1 MTRQELMNTY
11 DSMTMP
17 EERVAAVEAK
27 LMKLFESSAAATQP
41 ETPSDP
47 PKEYRFE
54 KKKPSP
60 MKIAA
65 VSLSAAAAVALC
77 IVGGKFLI
85 DRLPVSPIDSNSET
99 AETDNPA
106 VTDEA
111 VFETEEAIEQIRFE
125 SAEDIPPYERAG
137 CFDGFEHYNFSE
149 TAGNYTPKADP
160 KFTQQIRAESPVT
173 VARLQIFSE
182 NSDDEAGYTEYRA
195 VITDYLSG
203 KTLTVPDE
211 TVTFRLK
218 STHSAQLKG
227 EPSLA
232 VDDEIIA
239 LVAEGE
245 DELSLVL
252 PEELLFE
259 CFSAKGQ
266 EFAAQRHFYWLDLA
280 DNATNLQHGD
290 IRRVTT
296 VTDNPAAYYGIY
308 EVHDLAAALEAMVLS
323 NEEALLLGTE
333 PLPNLYSDFSLDFS
347 LIDPFC
353 YYWLNEGREL
363 VCIDAREDIFGS
375 VHGYEDESVPDMY
388 CAGFFE
394 DDLGWYMRGANRNGG
409 DSLYYIP
416 KARPERMYR
425 YDFGSDAAPTRPDYS
440 ECFIRQDK
448 GDWSFSDPNNDGS
461 FYYSALI
468 GTDRKPAENY
478 VGQISWLG
486 KEKLC
491 QDHGENWAAE
501 FNKWYNMGGTI
512 TFNGATYRREPLFAA
527 DDNAFYTHEEED
539 RFGAGRVW
547 LIDHSDAR
555 IVAAFRFA
563 SEDWIA
569 ERMNLTTDTG
579 CDLDRF
585 YSQNGAAKYFILTA
599 EYVGGEWQESWQE
612 RTNAD
617 AMIMEGVLSPRN
629 YSAGYYCEKF
639 AWGTESISTMMMA
652 GSEMF
657 YCNAEIDEYTLLNS
671 YDYSRYLQVDQV
683 LYVVGRESGGD
694 GGLYLSDY
702 GIRKGYRAS
711 KTPKLSGNRV
721 EQIFLSPDQKYIMLV
736 TFDDSTLT
744 KYLYVFDKAITET
757 VAFAANTQTETQ
769 FTLDDNGFTITKDGT
784 QQRFDYDIA
793 GLVGDNSEGEHYCK
807 QSDGSF
813 YMILNSPYIKR
824 GEMETTNF
832 YSTLYRYDAQS
843 SYRMVLGESLS
854 EIDPYFILEKMDAE
868 FKRRELPSP
877 DHEIELLGDY
887 VVIRFYDEENTVW
900 LFDKESG
907 EMTPQKGYY
916 DDVFEEADTNW
927 PVGGPMTY
935 EHMLDSVKISEEYYG
950 GKAGLWLCE
959 TVRVLP
965 EEEARSYYSDKDSG
979 RTVYEIRLM
988 ENLITGEK
996 SEETAILVMEWRSPQ
1011 VQQANHPIYAPAEL
1025 FTCAMVYSEK
1035 YNSMQAIYGYYY
1047 DVRTDG
1053 ETLTAYSRAN
1063 IFMDALNLAGSVTEK
1078 TTVITSTTGNP
1089 VVYTQKLPLS
1099 SVAQFVKKEW
1109 AERGIGQ

>member
-27 LMKLFESSAAATQP
+27 LMKLFGSTASQTQP
-41 ETPSDP
+41 ETLSDP

-54 KKKPSP
+54 KKKTSP

-77 IVGGKFLI
+77 VVGGKFLM
-85 DRLPVSPIDSNSET
+85 DKLPVSPNPPDNTSNTET
-99 AETDNPA
+99 AESS
-106 VTDEA
+106 EE
-111 VFETEEAIEQIRFE
+111 VFDTEEAIEQLRFE

-137 CFDGFEHYNFSE
+137 CFDGFKHHLFSE
-149 TAGNYTPKADP
+149 TAGGNYTPKADP
-160 KFTQQIRAESPVT
+160 KLTQRLREESPVT
-173 VARLQIFSE
+173 VAKLRITSE
-182 NSDDEAGYTEYRA
+182 NSVDEAEYTEYSA
-195 VITDYLSG
+195 VITDSISGKELSG
-203 KTLTVPDE
+203 E

-218 STHSAQLKG
+218 GAHSAQLID

-232 VDDEIIA
+232 VEDEIIA

-245 DELSLVL
+245 EELSLVL

-259 CFSAKGQ
+259 CFSVKGQ

-308 EVHDLAAALEAMVLS
+308 EVHDLAAALGGMVLS
-323 NEEALLLGTE
+323 NEDSIWLGTE
-333 PLPNLYSDFSLDFS
+333 PLPNLYSGFSLDFS
-347 LIDPFC
+347 LIEPFC
-353 YYWLNEGREL
+353 YSWADEGGVIHR
-363 VCIDAREDIFGS
+363 IDAREDIFGS
-375 VHGYEDESVPDMY
+375 VHGYEDEYVPDMY

-394 DDLGWYMRGANRNGG
+394 DNLGWYMRGANRNGG

-416 KARPERMYR
+416 KARPERMLR
-425 YDFGSDAAPTRPDYS
+425 YDFGSDAAPTRSDYS

-461 FYYSALI
+461 FYYSALQI
-468 GTDRKPAENY
+468 ADRKPAENY

-491 QDHGENWAAE
+491 QDHGENWAQE

-527 DDNAFYTHEEED
+527 DENAFYSHEKED

-547 LIDHSDAR
+547 LIDHSDTR

-563 SEDWIA
+563 SEDWISD
-569 ERMNLTTDTG
+569 RMNVATDTG

-617 AMIMEGVLSPRN
+617 AMIMEGVLSPIN
-629 YSAGYYCEKF
+629 YSAGYYNEKF
-639 AWGTESISTMMMA
+639 AWGTESITTMMMA

-657 YCNAEIDEYTLLNS
+657 YCNSEIDEYTRLNS

-711 KTPKLSGNRV
+711 KTPRLAGNRV

-736 TFDDSTLT
+736 SFDDSTLT
-744 KYLYVFDKAITET
+744 KYLYVFNLTITET
-757 VAFAANTQTETQ
+757 VAFAANTQTETG

-843 SYRMVLGESLS
+843 GYRMVLEESLS

-927 PVGGPMTY
+927 PAGGQPLSY
-935 EHMLDSVKISEEYYG
+935 EGMLDFVKLDEEYHG

-965 EEEARSYYSDKDSG
+965 EEEARSYFSEKDSG

-996 SEETAILVMEWRSPQ
+996 SEETAILVMDWRSPQ

-1063 IFMDALNLAGSVTEK
+1063 IYMDALNLAGSVTEQ

-1099 SVAQFVKKEW
+1099 SVAEFVKKEW
-1109 AERGIGQ
+1109 AEHGLGQ